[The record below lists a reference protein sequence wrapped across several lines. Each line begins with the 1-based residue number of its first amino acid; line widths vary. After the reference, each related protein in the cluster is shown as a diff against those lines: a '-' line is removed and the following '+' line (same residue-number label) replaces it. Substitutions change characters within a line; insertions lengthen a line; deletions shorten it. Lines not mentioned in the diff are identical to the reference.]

1 MAVSSLAVSFPTLID
16 AVPGRCVPAT
26 APRVSDFVTN
36 SGLHLSESVP
46 ISLTVSS
53 MDPEIASRVTKN
65 ELFDLL
71 DDSDRARFPH
81 LQIEDSDGSS
91 AKQIKCL
98 STEILLLRYQLSN
111 KIVEKSP
118 LSNQVV
124 SVSSWKDVVSPAME
138 VKRLALQ
145 YFPPTS
151 VNDRILVT
159 PPSGLGEAGVEK
171 WKNCMVGFFLDKK
184 LPFLSV
190 QSIAFNAWGKK
201 GLVDVLSNDNG
212 FFFFQFNSRE
222 DYLSIIDQGPWHF
235 GGKLLM
241 LKPWEVGMSFEKEQL
256 SKIPIWVQFYN
267 IPLEY
272 WTAGGFSFVASA
284 IGRPLYAASFTESG
298 KRISYA
304 RICVEIDIDWTVPLA
319 TTKQVWVAKPPV
331 VAPPNVPLVVSPML
345 VTTTAPLDTNVQL
358 GVVSSNS
365 FGILEGIYKEASVPL
380 VAKSG
385 TSLTSPLVGSS
396 MVNSRGV
403 KTVVGKCL
411 VMSVQS
417 GDSGK
422 GHGKASKTHAI
433 VDSPRQSTKAVKS
446 GVLGDIAA
454 MGFSGEDI
462 QVLGGPTDFVVA
474 LDGND
479 DKIANLP
486 SDEEFAEGLKSVST
500 EEITTKKLFFLS
512 IVYGGNS
519 TVQRR
524 ELWSEMRY
532 IHGIIGSQCWIQ
544 LGDFNILSAQEFL
557 RKN

>member
-1 MAVSSLAVSFPTLID
+1 MAVSSLDDSFPPLID
-16 AVPGRCVPAT
+16 VFPGRCVLT
-26 APRVSDFVTN
+26 SAPRVSDSVPN

-71 DDSDRARFPH
+71 DNSDRARFPH

-98 STEILLLRYQLSN
+98 STEILILCHQLEK

-118 LSNQVV
+118 LLNQVV
-124 SVSSWKDVVSPAME
+124 SVSSWKDVVSPAVE

-145 YFPPTS
+145 FFPPTS
-151 VNDRILVT
+151 VNDRILVA
-159 PPSGLGEAGVEK
+159 PPSGLGEAGAEK
-171 WKNCMVGFFLDKK
+171 WKNCMVGYFLDKK
-184 LPFLSV
+184 LSFLSV
-190 QSIAFNAWGKK
+190 QSIAFNVWGKK
-201 GLVDVLSNDNG
+201 GLVEVLSNDNG

-284 IGRPLYAASFTESG
+284 IGRPLYADSFTESG

-304 RICVEIDIDWTVPLA
+304 QICVEIDIDSSLPASFDLRLANGNLVEIKVKYPWKPLRCVTCKVFGHATCVPISTEGTVPLA
-319 TTKQVWVAKPPV
+319 TTKQVWVAKPPM
-331 VAPPNVPLVVSPML
+331 VAPSNVPLVVPPIL
-345 VTTTAPLDTNVQL
+345 VTTTAPLDTNAQL
-358 GVVSSNS
+358 GFVSSNS
-365 FGILEGIYKEASVPL
+365 FGILEGIDKEASVTS

-396 MVNSRGV
+396 VVNSGGV
-403 KTVVGKCL
+403 KAVVGKCP

-422 GHGKASKTHAI
+422 GLGKVSKIHAI

-454 MGFSGEDI
+454 MGFFWGRY
-462 QVLGGPTDFVVA
+462 
-474 LDGND
+474 
-479 DKIANLP
+479 P
-486 SDEEFAEGLKSVST
+486 SVGWA
-500 EEITTKKLFFLS
+500 
-512 IVYGGNS
+512 Y
-519 TVQRR
+519 
-524 ELWSEMRY
+524 
-532 IHGIIGSQCWIQ
+532 
-544 LGDFNILSAQEFL
+544 
-557 RKN
+557 